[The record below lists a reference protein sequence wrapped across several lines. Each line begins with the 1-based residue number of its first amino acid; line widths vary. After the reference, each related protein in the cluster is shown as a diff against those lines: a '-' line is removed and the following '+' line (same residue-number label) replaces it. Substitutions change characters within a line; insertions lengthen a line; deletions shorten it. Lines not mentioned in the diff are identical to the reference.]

1 MLLRP
6 PEEEEGAEAAAERM
20 ERRTGEGRR
29 RRRPDS
35 GRTQEWERGEGEEL
49 HASLVPPP
57 PISERTDSSRG
68 LTAARWFLPPSLSP
82 LYLQRD
88 RLHRLRRLLGWHR
101 HMFIARHIVLM
112 TACHPRRAR
121 DRGETREP
129 DTNQAKMLRVASCE
143 WRDRN

>member
-1 MLLRP
+1 MQSAAT
-6 PEEEEGAEAAAERM
+6 AEAAAERK
-20 ERRTGEGRR
+20 ERRRAGGGGGRIPGERR
-29 RRRPDS
+29 N
-35 GRTQEWERGEGEEL
+35 GIERGEEEL
-49 HASLVPPP
+49 HASLVPPPPP

-112 TACHPRRAR
+112 TACHPRRGIGGK
-121 DRGETREP
+121 RGNPTLIRQKCP
-129 DTNQAKMLRVASCE
+129 AMLPAVNGGN
-143 WRDRN
+143 RN